1 MSTKFTF
8 TFPAIITS
16 YDPKVHKSF
25 KAYIDHLKANI
36 GDRFNAKTNLK
47 FSAYR
52 EIGSQYHIDDYDIRK
67 IENFIR
73 DSKMA
78 NSVVNDILQFCIEY
92 DNKNRNDRNLYVT
105 NDLIKLYG
113 GRITADTVKM
123 YLEFA
128 QQINLDELE
137 VNDCLIAG
145 IAKIPKKESET
156 KQEFNLATAFES
168 TFRSNIINNLLGNS
182 EDQEADN
189 ASIAELQNRIKE
201 AEQNF
206 NASEKEKGEL
216 EIKYKSL
223 QNRHAEVMT
232 LLNLPTTQSIITG

>member
-1 MSTKFTF
+1 MSAKFTF

-36 GDRFNAKTNLK
+36 GERFNAKTNVRCDLN
-47 FSAYR
+47 R
-52 EIGSQYHIDDYDIRK
+52 GLGSQNYVDRTDVHRIQT
-67 IENFIR
+67 FIR
-73 DSKMA
+73 DKEIGDSD
-78 NSVVNDILQFCIEY
+78 VNEILQFCI
-92 DNKNRNDRNLYVT
+92 DSDKKSINHHRLYT
-105 NDLIKLYG
+105 INDLMKLYG
-113 GRITADTVKM
+113 GKVNSDTVKM

-156 KQEFNLATAFES
+156 KQES
-168 TFRSNIINNLLGNS
+168 
-182 EDQEADN
+182 DN

-206 NASEKEKGEL
+206 NASEKEKSEL
-216 EIKYKSL
+216 EIKYTSL
-223 QNRHAEVMT
+223 QNRHAEAMA
-232 LLNLPTTQSIITG
+232 LLNQPTTQSIITG